1 MSDRGR
7 SGSPSRWV
15 MSSALPSC
23 RSKVPCHTDLEKQ
36 FADFLDAAG
45 DVVRYFKNERF
56 DFSVTYYE
64 NN

>member
-1 MSDRGR
+1 
-7 SGSPSRWV
+7 